1 MKINKKILLIIIL
14 IVILTVGLLIGKNI
28 IKHFKGNINKE
39 DLQSVEKYLSEK
51 YNMKLK
57 IKDYNYYDN
66 GELGINAGL
75 HYTFKFKEIEGFELN
90 AKLDYQKLEK
100 NNLEGLRLNITN
112 IDKAKELKEYVKK
125 NCKLKFKI
133 IECRKVEREDGNNC
147 YYFSI
152 EIDNNSNYEISGELQ
167 ENQNIES
174 ASNIQV
180 STDLS
185 KKYNV
190 PNNENIN
197 FQILLN
203 TL

>member
-1 MKINKKILLIIIL
+1 MKINKEILLIIIL

-28 IKHFKGNINKE
+28 IRHFKGNISKK

-51 YNMKLK
+51 YNMQLK

-66 GELGINAGL
+66 GPLGINAGL
-75 HYTFKFKEIEGFELN
+75 HYTFKFKEIDGFEMN
-90 AKLDYQKLEK
+90 AKLDYLKLEK
-100 NNLEGLRLNITN
+100 NNLKGLQLNITN
-112 IDKAKELKEYVKK
+112 IDKAKELKNYVEK

-133 IECRKVEREDGNNC
+133 NECRKVEREDDND

-152 EIDNNSNYEISGELQ
+152 EIDNNSNYKISGELQ

-174 ASNIQV
+174 ATNIQV
-180 STDLS
+180 STELS

-197 FQILLN
+197 FQILLK
-203 TL
+203 TF